1 MKSNNMLNFFLLI
14 IGFLGI
20 MFIVLKNKKES
31 FMSKSIYFS
40 KNVNPGNYPVSVTKG
55 ILYGDYK
62 QKKNKSGLSNYN
74 SNSGLVLFPDVALG
88 SYKQETN
95 NKRYWE
101 TPCNGSSIPPSFCG
115 GLYEK
120 KIHTETFP
128 APPKS
133 NCLRVNYYCSH

>member
-1 MKSNNMLNFFLLI
+1 MLNFFLLI

-20 MFIVLKNKKES
+20 MFIVFKNKKES

-40 KNVNPGNYPVSVTKG
+40 KNVNPGNYPISVTKG

-88 SYKQETN
+88 SYKQATN

-101 TPCNGSSIPPSFCG
+101 TPCNWFFYP
-115 GLYEK
+115 
-120 KIHTETFP
+120 T
-128 APPKS
+128 
-133 NCLRVNYYCSH
+133 